1 MKYAIVT
8 ACAVGIAHTYMA
20 AEAMDRAAKT
30 LGIDVSIETQGS
42 VGIEDQLKP
51 GYIEEA
57 DMVILATDV
66 GIQKPERFQGKIV
79 YQAIPAD
86 AIKDAK
92 GVYEKAFAFYESKK
106 GSAS

>member
-1 MKYAIVT
+1 MKCAIVT

-20 AEAMDRAAKT
+20 AEAMERAAKKM
-30 LGIDVSIETQGS
+30 GIDVRIETQGS

-51 GYIEEA
+51 EYIEEA

-66 GIQKPERFQGKIV
+66 GIEKVGRFDGKIV

-92 GVYEKAFAFYESKK
+92 SVYEKAFAYYESKK

>member
-1 MKYAIVT
+1 MKCAVVT

-20 AEAMDRAAKT
+20 AEAMERVAEV
-30 LGIDVSIETQGS
+30 LGIEVSIETQGC

-57 DMVILATDV
+57 DLVILAADV
-66 GIQKPERFQGKIV
+66 GIEKADRFEGKIV

-92 GVYEKAFAFYESKK
+92 GVYEKALAFYESKK

>member
-1 MKYAIVT
+1 MKCAIIT

-20 AEAMDRAAKT
+20 AEAMERAAKK
-30 LGIDVSIETQGS
+30 LDIDVSIETQGS

-51 GYIEEA
+51 EYIEEA

-66 GIQKPERFQGKIV
+66 RIQKPERLDGKIV

-92 GVYEKAFAFYESKK
+92 AVYDKAFAFYESKK